1 MPNADRLQRLNQLQK
16 ALLGPG
22 RLDEKLKKITD
33 GVVEIFNADFCRIW
47 LSMPGDRCDSVC
59 IHAKAKENDKICRL
73 RERCLHLI
81 ASSGRYTHIE
91 GPHSRMPFGMYKLG
105 RVAAGKIS
113 KFLTNDAVN
122 DPQIMDHEWARGL
135 GLVSFAGYKLQDTDG
150 EPIGVL
156 ALFSKQSIT
165 PEEDAML
172 EGLAGITAHVIQT
185 VKAEG
190 AVKAERDKL
199 INILQS
205 MEDGVY
211 IVSQAYDIEY
221 INPVIEREFGPVEG
235 RKCYEYF
242 HGRDKVCSWC
252 KNLDVFVGKTVR
264 WEWYSAKNNKTY
276 DLLDTPLHNYDGSIS
291 KLEIFRDITERRQA
305 EEELKTSY
313 NLLHTVIDEIIDAIF
328 VKDLRGRYLLIN
340 DPGARLIGK
349 TKEEVIGKDDS
360 QLFVPEAA
368 RQIMEGDRSII
379 DSGVTRTY
387 EEDLVA
393 ATGIKHTYLT
403 TKGPFRN
410 HEGKVIGVIG
420 IARDITERKHEEEMI
435 QHLAYY
441 DVLTGLPNRTLL
453 HDRLQQAI
461 FEAKSA
467 NRPLVLLV
475 MDLDRF
481 KEINNTLGHH
491 SGDIILKQAGAR
503 LRNALPETAILA
515 RTGGDEFAVILPDT
529 DAENA
534 NRIADSFMK
543 SLKEPF
549 TLEGIAINVNA
560 SIGMVPFPGYGDDA
574 NTLMQYADMAMYRAK
589 NTKSGLTIYSPQYN
603 QYSPERLALIGELRH
618 SIDSDQ
624 MFLLYQPK
632 IDLKTGSPVGVEAL
646 VRWQHPRLGVIPPNQ
661 FIALAEH
668 TGLIKDLTLWVIK
681 EALRQSHAWKQ
692 EGLQVCV
699 AVNLSMQNLQ
709 VPELLEQIKVLL
721 STSSVTPDNLRLE
734 LTESTIMR
742 DPERSMDILAQLAA
756 IDIHFSID
764 DFGTGYSSLGYL
776 QKLPV
781 DEIKIDKSFV
791 INMMEDEHSIAI
803 VHSIIEL
810 AHSLRLKVVAE
821 GVENKE
827 IMKRLGLLRCDM
839 AQGYF
844 ISRPIPGSEVKGWLE
859 LGVKGD

>member
-1 MPNADRLQRLNQLQK
+1 
-16 ALLGPG
+16 
-22 RLDEKLKKITD
+22 
-33 GVVEIFNADFCRIW
+33 
-47 LSMPGDRCDSVC
+47 
-59 IHAKAKENDKICRL
+59 
-73 RERCLHLI
+73 
-81 ASSGRYTHIE
+81 
-91 GPHSRMPFGMYKLG
+91 MPFGLYKLG
-105 RVAAGKIS
+105 RVANGKIT
-113 KFLTNDAVN
+113 KFLTNDVVN
-122 DPQIMDHEWARGL
+122 DQQIMDHKWAKGL
-135 GLVSFAGYKLQDTDG
+135 GLVSFAGYKLQDTNG
-150 EPIGVL
+150 GPMGVL

-165 PEEDAML
+165 TEEDAML
-172 EGLAGITAHVIQT
+172 EGLAGITTHVIQT
-185 VKAEG
+185 VKAEE
-190 AVKAERDKL
+190 ALRVERDKL
-199 INILQS
+199 INILES

-211 IVSQAYDIEY
+211 IVNQAYDIEY

-242 HGRDKVCSWC
+242 HDRDEVCPWC
-252 KNLDVFVGKTVR
+252 KNQKVFAGKTVR

-276 DLLDTPLHNYDGSIS
+276 DLLDTPLRNYDGSIS
-291 KLEIFRDITERRQA
+291 KLEIFRDITER
-305 EEELKTSY
+305 KHS
-313 NLLHTVIDEIIDAIF
+313 
-328 VKDLRGRYLLIN
+328 
-340 DPGARLIGK
+340 
-349 TKEEVIGKDDS
+349 
-360 QLFVPEAA
+360 
-368 RQIMEGDRSII
+368 
-379 DSGVTRTY
+379 
-387 EEDLVA
+387 ED
-393 ATGIKHTYLT
+393 
-403 TKGPFRN
+403 
-410 HEGKVIGVIG
+410 
-420 IARDITERKHEEEMI
+420 MI
-435 QHLAYY
+435 QQLAYY

-461 FEAKSA
+461 FEAKSG

-491 SGDIILKQAGAR
+491 SGDIILKQTGDR
-503 LRNALPETAILA
+503 LRIALPETATLA
-515 RTGGDEFAVILPDT
+515 RTGGDEFAVVLPDT
-529 DAENA
+529 DAEGA
-534 NRIADSFMK
+534 NRIADSFIK

-560 SIGMVPFPGYGDDA
+560 SIGMVTYPGYGDDA

-589 NTKSGLTIYSPQYN
+589 NTKSGLTIYSPQHN
-603 QYSPERLALIGELRH
+603 QYSPERLALISELRH

-632 IDLKTGSPVGVEAL
+632 IDLKTGSPVGVESL

-681 EALRQSHAWKQ
+681 ESLKQSRIWKQ

-709 VPELLEQIKVLL
+709 VPELLKQIKLL
-721 STSSVTPDNLRLE
+721 ISRSSMAPANLRLE

-742 DPERSMDILAQLAA
+742 DPERSMEILTQMAA
-756 IDIHFSID
+756 MGIHFSID

-791 INMMEDEHSIAI
+791 INMMADENSIAI

-810 AHSLRLKVVAE
+810 AHSLRIKVVAE

-827 IMKRLGLLRCDM
+827 TMKRLTLLGCDM

-859 LGVKGD
+859 LGAKGD

>member
-1 MPNADRLQRLNQLQK
+1 MWVYDFETLRFLAVNDALIRHYGHSREQFLSMTIKDICHSEDLQRLSD
-16 ALLGPG
+16 AIP
-22 RLDEKLKKITD
+22 KITHGLYFSGPWRTQKKD
-33 GVVEIFNADFCRIW
+33 GTAVDVEIT
-47 LSMPGDRCDSVC
+47 S
-59 IHAKAKENDKICRL
+59 
-73 RERCLHLI
+73 
-81 ASSGRYTHIE
+81 
-91 GPHSRMPFGMYKLG
+91 HS
-105 RVAAGKIS
+105 
-113 KFLTNDAVN
+113 LT
-122 DPQIMDHEWARGL
+122 
-135 GLVSFAGYKLQDTDG
+135 F
-150 EPIGVL
+150 
-156 ALFSKQSIT
+156 
-165 PEEDAML
+165 
-172 EGLAGITAHVIQT
+172 
-185 VKAEG
+185 
-190 AVKAERDKL
+190 
-199 INILQS
+199 
-205 MEDGVY
+205 
-211 IVSQAYDIEY
+211 
-221 INPVIEREFGPVEG
+221 EG
-235 RKCYEYF
+235 R
-242 HGRDKVCSWC
+242 HARLVLV
-252 KNLDVFVGKTVR
+252 N
-264 WEWYSAKNNKTY
+264 
-276 DLLDTPLHNYDGSIS
+276 
-291 KLEIFRDITERRQA
+291 DITERKQA
-305 EEELKTSY
+305 EEELKVSY
-313 NLLHTVIDEIIDAIF
+313 NLLHTVIEEIIDAIF
-328 VKDLRGRYLLIN
+328 VKDISGRYLLIN

-349 TKEEVIGKDDS
+349 AKEEVIGKDDS
-360 QLFVPEAA
+360 ELFVPEAA
-368 RQIMEGDRSII
+368 RQIMEDDRRII

-393 ATGIKHTYLT
+393 ASGIRHTYLT

-420 IARDITERKHEEEMI
+420 IARDITERKQSEEALRESEQRHRLVLDHVEEIIYMIEIKERDPFGGAPSFISGRVNDILGYQPDDFSADHTLWFKSLHPDDLPALMESTNTIIANRRPGTRLYRIRHKGTGEFRWMEDRVMPQLDNMGNVIGIFGVARDITERKHAEEMI

-491 SGDIILKQAGAR
+491 SGDIILKQAGDR

-529 DAENA
+529 DAESA
-534 NRIADSFMK
+534 NRIADSFIK

-603 QYSPERLALIGELRH
+603 QYSPERLTLIGELRH

-646 VRWQHPRLGVIPPNQ
+646 VRWQHPRHGVIPPNQ

-709 VPELLEQIKVLL
+709 VPELLKQIKELL
-721 STSSVTPDNLRLE
+721 STANMAPDKLRLE

-742 DPERSMDILAQLAA
+742 DPERSMEILAQLAA

-791 INMMEDEHSIAI
+791 MNIMEDENSIAI

-827 IMKRLGLLRCDM
+827 TMKRLGLLGCDM

-844 ISRPIPGSEVKGWLE
+844 ISRPIPGSELKGWLE
-859 LGVKGD
+859 QGAKGD